1 MDLRSIPVGVRRCK
15 SGKWHMAQDLIAQTI
30 EAMGIKELD
39 TIKVETDEIDTV
51 YKGVFRGFVKDSI
64 LLGALKIPCKKV
76 TSIEGNGCT
85 AII

>member
-1 MDLRSIPVGVRRCK
+1 MVIEMIS
-15 SGKWHMAQDLIAQTI
+15 QTI

-39 TIKVETDEIDTV
+39 TIKIETDEEDTI
-51 YKGVFRGFVKDSI
+51 YRGVFRGFVKDSI
-64 LLGALKIPCKKV
+64 QLGALKIPCKKI